1 MSPMRKAQTGFTLL
15 ELMLVVA
22 IAGMLAAIA
31 IPAMGNFF
39 RSARMTSAAN
49 DVLASLHFARTEAI
63 KRRAPVSLCTSDNP
77 QDAAPDCAVSA
88 DLAGWIVFVD
98 ANGNGARDDASFD
111 DVDGDGNQD
120 SDEDTDGDGLLGP
133 GEDLDGDGNLDV
145 DEASIAAELVIAQ
158 HDPLAATIA
167 ATGTL
172 AQLTLTY
179 LDTGF
184 TQQGAM
190 SIVLCDSRG
199 NVASAGELSAARGI
213 RLTPSGRPSVTR
225 VPGEI
230 TALGGCP

>member
-1 MSPMRKAQTGFTLL
+1 MLHMRKAQTGFTLL
-15 ELMLVVA
+15 ELMLVLA
-22 IAGMLAAIA
+22 IAGILAAIG

-49 DVLASLHFARTEAI
+49 DVLGSLHFARTEAI
-63 KRRAPVSLCTSDNP
+63 KRRASVSLCTSTNP
-77 QDAAPDCAVSA
+77 LDAGPDCAVSTN
-88 DLAGWIVFVD
+88 LAGWIVFVD
-98 ANGNGARDDASFD
+98 ADGNGARDDASFD

-120 SDEDTDGDGLLGP
+120 TDEDANANGLLDP

-145 DEASIAAELVIAQ
+145 DEEAIAAELVIAQ
-158 HDPLAATIA
+158 HGPLAATIT

-184 TQQGAM
+184 TRQGAM

-225 VPGEI
+225 DPGEI
-230 TALGGCP
+230 AALGGCP